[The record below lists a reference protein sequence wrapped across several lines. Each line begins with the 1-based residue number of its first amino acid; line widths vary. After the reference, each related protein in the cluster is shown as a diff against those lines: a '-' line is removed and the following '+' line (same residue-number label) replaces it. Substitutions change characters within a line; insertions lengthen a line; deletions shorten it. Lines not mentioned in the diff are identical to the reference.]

1 MPNLPYP
8 FTLDHARKLLNS
20 SNRNFRKG
28 TAFRFGIVPADTAE
42 VVGVINL
49 FNINRDDHNA
59 EVGYWLGKRHW
70 GRGLATEALGLV
82 LRFAF
87 REMKLHRVYAVTHST
102 NSPSISLLERYGF
115 TREARWREG
124 SFLGRRWADV
134 YAYGLLTREW
144 EQTQAADGM
153 KGKKA

>member
-1 MPNLPYP
+1 
-8 FTLDHARKLLNS
+8 
-20 SNRNFRKG
+20 
-28 TAFRFGIVPADTAE
+28 
-42 VVGVINL
+42 VVGVVNL

-102 NSPSISLLERYGF
+102 NSASISLLDRYGF

-134 YAYGLLTREW
+134 YAYGLLAREW
-144 EQTQAADGM
+144 EQTQAAQGM
-153 KGKKA
+153 EAKKA